1 MPALA
6 DDMLTV
12 QEAAVVAGV
21 GVRAVNDAID
31 SHVIP
36 TGLFATDNGRRVA
49 PEGCVVVTFYTTM
62 QATLTRDFRIDVI
75 DKVSG
80 YLLANTHVAPTS
92 NRRNPKL
99 HARRWSASMTH
110 LLRHKHKLVV
120 VDPAGGVSVDLQP
133 FARKVKDAAIDL
145 EAAVAMVTEDEA
157 VMHGLPCIRDTRILV
172 HDVAASVRAGL
183 PMSEVLEAYPDLTE
197 REVQLAELYAR
208 AHPPR
213 GRPRRVEEAWPD
225 ARLRFEKTVP
235 RGRPV

>member
-1 MPALA
+1 LA

-36 TGLFATDNGRRVA
+36 EGLFATDNGRRIA
-49 PEGCVVVTFYTTM
+49 PEGCVVVTFYNTM

-75 DKVSG
+75 RKLSG
-80 YLLANTHVAPTS
+80 YLVANTQVARTS
-92 NRRNPKL
+92 TRRNPKL
-99 HARRWSASMTH
+99 HARRWSSSMTH
-110 LLRHKHKLVV
+110 LLRHKHKLVI
-120 VDPAGGVSVDLQP
+120 VDSAGGLSVDLQP
-133 FARKVKDAAIDL
+133 FARKVKDAAADL

-157 VMHGLPCIRDTRILV
+157 VMSGMPCIRDTRIPV

-183 PMSEVLEAYPDLTE
+183 PMSEILEAYPDLTE
-197 REVQLAELYAR
+197 REVELAELYSR
-208 AHPPR
+208 AHPAR
-213 GRPRRVEEAWPD
+213 GRPRRAEEAWPD
-225 ARLRFEKTVP
+225 ARLRFEKAVP